1 MPNEPM
7 TSSHTKKRTRS
18 SITLQLDSAAPV
30 GIQVKMTRGEQNR
43 HTLYFEIQY
52 EEREVGFSH
61 ATSWSR
67 TLWKDSKPNEIRRIK
82 IFPPIKGGRQ
92 GLL

>member
-1 MPNEPM
+1 MLREP
-7 TSSHTKKRTRS
+7 TISSPTKKRTKS
-18 SITLQLDSAAPV
+18 SITLQLDSTAPV
-30 GIQVKMTRGEQNR
+30 GIQVKTTRGEQNR
-43 HTLYFEIQY
+43 HTLYFEVQY
-52 EEREVGFSH
+52 EEREVGFKH

-92 GLL
+92 GIL